1 MVLNVPCSW
10 WIACTVETAFA
21 VRGKGMNF
29 RTAGA
34 LATLLL
40 AAIGSADPAAA
51 QYYPAPQA
59 YPPQSY
65 PPARGYPPYRPA
77 PVVDEDDDG
86 PLYDPPM
93 VQRSPLPPLDA
104 PQANDP
110 RPQANVGG
118 GRAPHP
124 YPDQDSEPLPP
135 PPGYFYGERPRGS
148 YEPSPEPGTRVA
160 RPTYAPPPAGAPPGV
175 SPALPPVP
183 APMEPDGV

>member
-40 AAIGSADPAAA
+40 AATGSADRAAA

-65 PPARGYPPYRPA
+65 PPARSYPPYRPA
-77 PVVDEDDDG
+77 PVLDDDDDR

-93 VQRSPLPPLDA
+93 VQRMQLLPLDVPQAHAPRQQSNVVGRHALRLSPLDPGK
-104 PQANDP
+104 QAF
-110 RPQANVGG
+110 
-118 GRAPHP
+118 PHNP
-124 YPDQDSEPLPP
+124 IQEQ
-135 PPGYFYGERPRGS
+135 
-148 YEPSPEPGTRVA
+148 
-160 RPTYAPPPAGAPPGV
+160 
-175 SPALPPVP
+175 PALSEGMRGWRPCR
-183 APMEPDGV
+183 PM